1 MEDRIEINGEWYVKE
16 NSLKSENK
24 KIGFD
29 KLTTDELA
37 FVSKIIYE
45 DSNYLIEF
53 SHKKKNKPWCE
64 SSTISIN
71 NLSIGEFQVHKH
83 RDCIKFRWCFEK
95 LLKYFV
101 KSFTIINL

>member
-1 MEDRIEINGEWYVKE
+1 MLSVYFELTFDCPIIYY
-16 NSLKSENK
+16 NK
-24 KIGFD
+24 KSDVLQLI
-29 KLTTDELA
+29 KLQENIDW
-37 FVSKIIYE
+37 K
-45 DSNYLIEF
+45 NYLIEF